1 LDDIAFIASYSDLI
15 LSDTD
20 QIVKL
25 PMVILESFITPL
37 LGLVGVV
44 MVGSLVIIIFNKFA
58 R

>member
-1 LDDIAFIASYSDLI
+1 LDDIAFIASYSDLV
-15 LSDTD
+15 LSNTD
-20 QIVKL
+20 QIVTL
-25 PMVILESFITPL
+25 PLVILESFIAPL

>member
-1 LDDIAFIASYSDLI
+1 MDDIAFIASYSDLI

-44 MVGSLVIIIFNKFA
+44 MVGSLIIIIFNKFA

>member
-1 LDDIAFIASYSDLI
+1 MDDIAFIASYSDLV

-44 MVGSLVIIIFNKFA
+44 MVGSLIIIIFNKFA